1 MERREEKM
9 AHIFRKEFNIH
20 SLESIIFRDVNG
32 AVIKTIQPLPTA
44 IYPSHQFIGLL
55 SFTRPIAQVEIVEMD
70 NNGDDISIDH
80 VVLSN

>member
-1 MERREEKM
+1 M